1 MSKKKAF
8 ISVIAGT
15 VLLIAA
21 VVVFNSCSGG
31 NSGGGTSTG
40 TVALYATDSMS
51 DYKQVIVTINKVT
64 VLNTGSTAACDVLTT
79 MTTPSTPLTIN
90 IANLS
95 NVLQLLSVAE
105 CPAVPY
111 NRLHIEFAKTVDLM
125 NSAGTPTACSF
136 VSYKNEAN
144 HVNRLYCN
152 GESCS
157 LDINGAINVL
167 VNQYNKVALDFRL
180 KDFDVDNF
188 GTPSCS
194 ITMKVSPIH
203 GKEFEHLYRREAIT
217 GLVTNLTASTDTFT
231 LSKHHHS
238 FTVLYSGITSSQQPG
253 LDSLLQRA
261 QEDGLRTQVTTSTI
275 DYASKTIEASDI
287 FVKVEGL
294 VSNLTTTNHTFTLT
308 YKKGKTMTVDFSK
321 AVVKGSLANDAWAEV
336 KLYGYDGT
344 SANNPLF
351 LASRVEVEYECTEPY
366 DHKKEMNT
374 ED

>member
-1 MSKKKAF
+1 MSKKNAF
-8 ISVIAGT
+8 IGVIAGT
-15 VLLIAA
+15 VLLIIA
-21 VVVFNSCSGG
+21 VTVFNSCSGG

-40 TVALYATDSMS
+40 TVALYATDDMS

-64 VLNTGSTAACDVLTT
+64 VLNTGSNATCDVLTT

-111 NRLHIEFAKTVDLM
+111 NRLHIEFDKSVELM

-136 VSYKNEAN
+136 VSYKEAN
-144 HVNRLYCN
+144 HVNRLNCN

-157 LDINGAINVL
+157 LDINGAVNVL

-188 GTPSCS
+188 GKPSCS
-194 ITMKVSPIH
+194 VTMKVSPIH
-203 GKEFEHLYRREAIT
+203 GKEFENLYRHEAIT

-238 FTVLYSGITSSQQPG
+238 FTVLYSGITSSQQPA
-253 LDSLLQRA
+253 LDDLLQRA
-261 QEDGLRTQVTTSTI
+261 QQDGLRTQVTTSTI
-275 DYASKTIEASDI
+275 DYASKTIEASEI

>member
-1 MSKKKAF
+1 MSKKNAF

-21 VVVFNSCSGG
+21 VTVFNSCSGG
-31 NSGGGTSTG
+31 NSGRGTSTG
-40 TVALYATDSMS
+40 TVALYATDNMS
-51 DYKQVIVTINKVT
+51 NYKQVIVTINKVT
-64 VLNTGSTAACDVLTT
+64 VLNTGSTATCDVLTT
-79 MTTPSTPLTIN
+79 MTTPSTPLKIN

-111 NRLHIEFAKTVDLM
+111 NRLHIEFDETVDLM
-125 NSAGTPTACSF
+125 NSATTSTCSF
-136 VSYKNEAN
+136 TSYKDEAN

-157 LDINGAINVL
+157 LDINGAVNVL

-180 KDFDVDNF
+180 KDFDIDNF

-194 ITMKVSPIH
+194 VTMKVSPIH
-203 GKEFEHLYRREAIT
+203 GKEFEHLYRQEAIT

-238 FTVLYSGITSSQQPG
+238 FTVLYSGITASQQPA
-253 LDSLLQRA
+253 LDDLLLRA
-261 QEDGLRTQVTTSTI
+261 QLDGLRTQVTTSTI
-275 DYASKTIEASDI
+275 DYANKTIEASKI
-287 FVKVEGL
+287 YVKVEGL
-294 VSNLTTTNHTFTLT
+294 VSSLTTTNLTLT

-321 AVVKGSLANDAWAEV
+321 AVVKGSLANDAWVEV
-336 KLYGYDGT
+336 QLSGYDST
-344 SANNPLF
+344 TTNF